1 VLTLRRALLLIN
13 RRSRSGSMDFFA
25 IANRLKGYGISLL
38 EEQFDDPGRVPC
50 AITEHC
56 PRIDLVILAGGD
68 GTMNSAI
75 EALLACKL
83 PLGILPTGT
92 ANDLAR
98 TLGIPPDLDEAC
110 EIIGN
115 GLLHRIDLGWVN
127 DKHFFNVASL
137 GISTKVAHRLSPEVK
152 RRWGQLSYFYALLGV
167 IRQNRPFRAM
177 VKCDGKMV
185 RLRSIQISVGNGRYY
200 GGGLAVA
207 ADAAI
212 DDGQLDLYSLRPLSF
227 WQMVRLAP
235 ALYEGEHGRSRDK
248 VIFLHGSEMR
258 IETARPL
265 AVDTDGE
272 VTTRTPAHL
281 RVIPGAIAVHV
292 PAAFSRRKYAD
303 T

>member
-1 VLTLRRALLLIN
+1 LTLRRALLLIN
-13 RRSRSGSMDFFA
+13 RRSRSGNIDSVVFK
-25 IANRLKGYGISLL
+25 RLKEYGISLV
-38 EEQFDDPGRVPC
+38 EEQIDDPGRIPS
-50 AITEHC
+50 AIREHC
-56 PRIDLVILAGGD
+56 PRMDLVILAGGD

-75 EALLACKL
+75 EAILACKL

-98 TLGIPPDLDEAC
+98 TLGIPPDLDRAC

-115 GLLHRIDLGWVN
+115 GLLHQIDLGWVN
-127 DKHFFNVASL
+127 GKHFFNVASL
-137 GISTKVAHRLSPEVK
+137 GISTKVAHCLSPDIK
-152 RRWGQLSYFYALLGV
+152 RRWGRLSYFYALLGV
-167 IRQNRPFRAM
+167 IRENRPFRAM
-177 VKCDGKMV
+177 VVCDGKMV

-207 ADAAI
+207 ADAVI

-227 WQMVRLAP
+227 WQMLRLAP

-248 VIFLHGSEMR
+248 VVFLHGSEMR
-258 IETARPL
+258 IETSRPL

-272 VTTRTPAHL
+272 VTTRTPAHF
-281 RVIPGAIAVHV
+281 RVIPRAIAVHV
-292 PAAFSRRKYAD
+292 PSASSRREYAD